1 MSLTLAIVGRPNV
14 GKSTLFNRLVG
25 KRLALVDD
33 QPGVTRDL
41 REGEARLGDL
51 KFTVIDTAGLEE
63 ATDDSLQGRMRR
75 LTERAVDMA
84 DICLFMID
92 ARTGV
97 TPTDEVFAEILRK
110 RSAHVILAA
119 NKAEGA
125 AADAG
130 VLEAYGLGLG
140 EPIRLSGE
148 HGEGMTDLYTAIQPL
163 VDKMAEEAASQDEEA
178 APETDV
184 TVTEDESDEPP
195 QGLEERARPTAA
207 KPLQVAVVGRPNAGK
222 STLINRILGEERLLT
237 GPEAGITRDAISLRI
252 DWPREGGEATPMRL
266 FDTAGMRKK
275 AKVQEK
281 LERLSVSDGLRAVKF
296 AEVVVV
302 LLDAAIPFEQ
312 QDLRIADL
320 AEREG
325 RAVVVAVNKWDIEE
339 NRQDKL
345 RELKES
351 FERLLPQ
358 LRGAPLVTVS
368 AKTGRG
374 LDRLHDAILR
384 AHQVWNRRVPTAAL
398 NRWLAGM
405 VEAHPPPAPQG
416 RRIKLRYMTQA
427 KTRPPGFVVM
437 CSHPDKMPDSYRRYL
452 VNGLREDFDMPGT
465 PIRLTLRGQGSKN
478 PYKGRR
484 EKNAGALAKHLG
496 KNSGRR
502 S

>member
-1 MSLTLAIVGRPNV
+1 MSFTLAIVGRPNV

-41 REGEARLGDL
+41 REGDARLADL
-51 KFTVIDTAGLEE
+51 RFTVIDTAGLED
-63 ATDDSLQGRMRR
+63 ATDDSLEGRMRK

-84 DICLFMID
+84 DVCLFLID
-92 ARTGV
+92 ARAGV
-97 TPTDEVFAEILRK
+97 TALDEMFAEILRK
-110 RSAHVILAA
+110 RADHVFVAA
-119 NKAEGA
+119 NKSEGS

-130 VLEAYGLGLG
+130 VLEAYSLGLG
-140 EPIRLSGE
+140 EPIRLSAE
-148 HGEGMTDLYTAIQPL
+148 HGEGMHDLYTALLPL
-163 VDKMAEEAASQDEEA
+163 ADGYAERAEAE
-178 APETDV
+178 APEVDV
-184 TVTEDESDEPP
+184 AVDEDGEADPEGVRKPTK
-195 QGLEERARPTAA
+195 AR
-207 KPLQVAVVGRPNAGK
+207 PLQVAVVGRPNAGK
-222 STLINRILGEERLLT
+222 STLINKILGEDRLLT
-237 GPEAGITRDAISLRI
+237 GPEAGITRDAISVKM
-252 DWPREGGEATPMRL
+252 DWDGLPMRI

-281 LERLSVSDGLRAVKF
+281 LEKLSVSDGLRAVKF

-325 RAVVVAVNKWDIEE
+325 RAVVVAVNKWDIEDDK
-339 NRQDKL
+339 QGKL
-345 RELKES
+345 RDLREA

-368 AKTGRG
+368 AKTGKG
-374 LDRLHDAILR
+374 LDRLHAAIEK
-384 AHQVWNRRVPTAAL
+384 AYDVWNRRVSTARL
-398 NRWLAGM
+398 NRWLTG
-405 VEAHPPPAPQG
+405 VLEAHPPPAPGG

-437 CSHPDKMPDSYRRYL
+437 CSHPDKMPASYSRYL

-465 PIRLTLRGQGSKN
+465 PIRLTLRSQSDKN
-478 PYKGRR
+478 PYKAKKKAGPSKLRKHIKGR
-484 EKNAGALAKHLG
+484 GP
-496 KNSGRR
+496 S
-502 S
+502 

>member
-41 REGEARLGDL
+41 REGEGRLGDL
-51 KFTVIDTAGLEE
+51 RFTVIDTAGLED

-84 DICLFMID
+84 DVCLFMID
-92 ARTGV
+92 ARVGL
-97 TPTDEVFAEILRK
+97 TPTDEMFAEILRK
-110 RSAHVILAA
+110 RSKHVILAA
-119 NKAEGA
+119 NKAEGS

-130 VLEAYGLGLG
+130 VLEAYNLGLG
-140 EPIRLSGE
+140 EPVRMSGE
-148 HGEGMTDLYTAIQPL
+148 HGEGMTDLYAQLMPL
-163 VDKMAEEAASQDEEA
+163 ADAAEEKQVEE
-178 APETDV
+178 APETDIELN
-184 TVTEDESDEPP
+184 EDGEGEMP
-195 QGLEERARPTAA
+195 LITAA

-222 STLINRILGEERLLT
+222 STLINKIIGEDRLLT

-252 DWPREGGEATPMRL
+252 DWADPDGESTPMRI

-281 LERLSVSDGLRAVKF
+281 LEKLSVSDGLRAVKF

-325 RAVVVAVNKWDIEE
+325 RAVVVAVNKWDVEE
-339 NRQDKL
+339 NKQEKL
-345 RELKES
+345 RELKEA
-351 FERLLPQ
+351 FDRLLPQ

-374 LDRLHDAILR
+374 LERLRAAILR
-384 AHQVWNRRVPTAAL
+384 AHDVWNRRVPTAAL
-398 NRWLAGM
+398 NRWLTAM
-405 VEAHPPPAPQG
+405 LEQHPPPAPQG

-437 CSHPDKMPDSYRRYL
+437 CSHPDKMPESYTRYL
-452 VNGLREDFDMPGT
+452 VNGLRQDFDMPGT
-465 PIRLTLRGQGSKN
+465 PIRLTLRGQGDKN

-484 EKNAGALAKHLG
+484 KKNAGALAKHL
-496 KNSGRR
+496 KGRA
-502 S
+502 